1 MADGKVSK
9 LPPKIPNVTSE
20 THRKGCDFSYF
31 FLLLLLLLLLNAPV
45 RKKSLPIL
53 DTHWLKVHLA
63 MASDAVVLNLHAD
76 ALAMICNGKYQCRS
90 CAAPHG
96 HINCPTDIVPGH

>member
-1 MADGKVSK
+1 M
-9 LPPKIPNVTSE
+9 
-20 THRKGCDFSYF
+20 
-31 FLLLLLLLLLNAPV
+31 LNAPV

-63 MASDAVVLNLHAD
+63 IASDAVVLNLHAD
-76 ALAMICNGKYQCRS
+76 ALAMICNGKYQCRN